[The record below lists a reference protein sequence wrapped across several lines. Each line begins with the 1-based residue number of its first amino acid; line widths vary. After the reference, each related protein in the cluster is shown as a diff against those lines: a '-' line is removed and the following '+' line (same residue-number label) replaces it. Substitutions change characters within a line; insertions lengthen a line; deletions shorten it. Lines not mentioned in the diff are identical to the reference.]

1 MREGLGG
8 GWCLPSAPAF
18 HSLAPPEPTPDPSR
32 EREGRRKKNKMA
44 LVLTDE
50 QKMIKDSADGFFASE
65 APVSQHRALRDTADA
80 TGFSRDVWAKIAEM
94 GFAGVLVPEEHGGAG
109 LGNVAAGLVMEAIG
123 RNLSAAPMLSTGIL
137 ASTAL
142 VAGGSPEQ
150 QAKYLPLIAQGQRL
164 FALAADEAARHA
176 PAFVEATAT
185 PSGNGFKLNGVKGFV
200 LDGHVAD
207 TLIVAARTA
216 GDSDSPDGIT
226 LFLVD
231 AKTPGIEV
239 TRRSMV
245 DSRNAARIAL
255 ADVQVDGADVL
266 GPVGGGF
273 AILEKVLDAGRAAL
287 AAEMLGVSSES
298 FAKTVDYL
306 KQREQ
311 FGQKIGSFQALQHRA
326 AHLFCEVELARSA
339 TLRALQA
346 LDSGDDRAPAF
357 ASLAKAK
364 AGEVAKLATNE
375 GVQMHG
381 GIGMTDDY
389 DIGFYMKR
397 ARAAQ
402 ETFGDVSF
410 HGDRLARLMGY

>member
-1 MREGLGG
+1 MPL
-8 GWCLPSAPAF
+8 
-18 HSLAPPEPTPDPSR
+18 T
-32 EREGRRKKNKMA
+32 
-44 LVLTDE
+44 LTDD
-50 QKMIKDSADGFFASE
+50 QKMIRDSADGFFKTE
-65 APVSQHRALRDTADA
+65 APVAQHRKLRDTADA
-80 TGFSRDVWAKIAEM
+80 NGFDRNVWAKMAEM

-109 LGNVAAGLVMEAIG
+109 FGHVAAGLIMEAIG

-137 ASTAL
+137 GVTAL
-142 VAGGSPEQ
+142 TAAGTPEQ

-164 FALAADEAARHA
+164 FALAADEAARHN
-176 PAFVEATAT
+176 PAHVATTAT

-207 TLIVAARTA
+207 TLIVAARTSGA
-216 GDSDSPDGIT
+216 ENEKDGIT

-231 AKTPGIEV
+231 AKAAGVDTH
-239 TRRSMV
+239 RRSMV
-245 DSRNAARIAL
+245 DSRNAARITL

-266 GPVGGGF
+266 GEVGGGF
-273 AILEKVLDAGRAAL
+273 AILERVLDAGRACL

-298 FAKTVDYL
+298 FDRTIDYL

-339 TLRALQA
+339 TLRALTA
-346 LDSGDDRAPAF
+346 LDEQDERAALY

-364 AGEVAKLATNE
+364 SGEVAKLATNE

-381 GIGMTDDY
+381 GIGMTDDF

-402 ETFGDVSF
+402 ETFGDIAF
-410 HGDRLARLMGY
+410 HGDRLARMMGY

>member
-1 MREGLGG
+1 
-8 GWCLPSAPAF
+8 
-18 HSLAPPEPTPDPSR
+18 
-32 EREGRRKKNKMA
+32 MA
-44 LVLTDE
+44 LVLNDD
-50 QKMIKDSADGFFASE
+50 QKMIRDSADGFFKTE
-65 APVSQHRALRDTADA
+65 APVAQHRKLRDTADA
-80 TGFSRDVWAKIAEM
+80 TGFDKTVWAKMAEM

-109 LGNVAAGLVMEAIG
+109 FGHVAAGLIMEAMG

-137 ASTAL
+137 GVTAL
-142 VAGGSPEQ
+142 TAAGTPEQ
-150 QAKYLPLIAQGQRL
+150 QAKYLPLIAEGQRL
-164 FALAADEAARHA
+164 FALAADEAARHN
-176 PAFVEATAT
+176 PAHVATTAT

-207 TLIVAARTA
+207 TLIVAARTS
-216 GDSDSPDGIT
+216 GDEKDKDGIT

-231 AKTPGIEV
+231 AKAAGI
-239 TRRSMV
+239 TIDRRSMI
-245 DSRNAARIAL
+245 DSRNAARITL
-255 ADVQVDGADVL
+255 SNVQVDGADVL
-266 GPVGGGF
+266 GPVGDGL
-273 AILEKVLDAGRAAL
+273 AILDKVLDAGRACL

-298 FAKTVDYL
+298 FDRTIDYL

-339 TLRALQA
+339 TLRALTA
-346 LDSGDDRAPAF
+346 LDEKDERAALY

-364 AGEVAKLATNE
+364 SGEVAKLATNE

-381 GIGMTDDY
+381 GIGMTDDF

-402 ETFGDVSF
+402 ETFGDIAF
-410 HGDRLARLMGY
+410 HGDRLARMMGY

>member
-1 MREGLGG
+1 
-8 GWCLPSAPAF
+8 
-18 HSLAPPEPTPDPSR
+18 
-32 EREGRRKKNKMA
+32 MA
-44 LVLTDE
+44 LVLNDD
-50 QKMIKDSADGFFASE
+50 QKMIRDSADGFFKTA
-65 APVSQHRALRDTADA
+65 APVAQHRQLRDTADA
-80 TGFSRDVWAKIAEM
+80 TGFDRDVWAKMAEM
-94 GFAGVLVPEEHGGAG
+94 GFAGVLVPEAHGGAG
-109 LGNVAAGLVMEAIG
+109 FGHVAAGLIMEAIG

-137 ASTAL
+137 ATTAL
-142 VAGGSPEQ
+142 NIAGTPDQ

-164 FALAADEAARHA
+164 FALAADEAARHN
-176 PAFVEATAT
+176 PVHVATTAM
-185 PSGNGFKLNGVKGFV
+185 PSGNGFRLNGVKGFV

-207 TLIVAARTA
+207 TLIVAARTS
-216 GDSDSPDGIT
+216 GDTRDKDGIT

-231 AKTPGIEV
+231 ARAAGVEIA
-239 TRRSMV
+239 RRSMV
-245 DSRNAARIAL
+245 DSRNAARVTL
-255 ADVQVDGADVL
+255 SDVQVDGADVL
-266 GPVGGGF
+266 GEVGGGL
-273 AILEKVLDAGRAAL
+273 AVLDKVLDAGRACL

-298 FAKTVDYL
+298 FVRTVDYL

-339 TLRALQA
+339 TLKALTA
-346 LDSGDDRAPAF
+346 LDEQDEQSAAY

-364 AGEVAKLATNE
+364 SGEVAKLATNE

-381 GIGMTDDY
+381 GIGMTDDF

-402 ETFGDVSF
+402 ETFGDIAF

>member
-1 MREGLGG
+1 
-8 GWCLPSAPAF
+8 
-18 HSLAPPEPTPDPSR
+18 
-32 EREGRRKKNKMA
+32 MA
-44 LVLTDE
+44 LVLTDD
-50 QKMIKDSADGFFASE
+50 QKMIRESADGFFKTE
-65 APVSQHRALRDTADA
+65 APVAQHRKLRDAKDA
-80 TGFSRDVWAKIAEM
+80 TGFDRDTWAKMAEM

-109 LGNVAAGLVMEAIG
+109 FGHVAAGLIMEAIG
-123 RNLSAAPMLSTGIL
+123 KNLSAAPMLSTAVLG
-137 ASTAL
+137 ATAL
-142 VAGGSPEQ
+142 VAGGTDEQ
-150 QAKYLPLIAQGQRL
+150 QAKYLPLIAEGKRL

-176 PAFVEATAT
+176 PAKVATTAT

-207 TLIVAARTA
+207 TLIVAARTS
-216 GDSDSPDGIT
+216 GDEGDTAGIT

-231 AKTPGIEV
+231 AKAPGLAID
-239 TRRSMV
+239 RRSMV
-245 DSRNAARIAL
+245 DSRNAARVTL
-255 ADVQVDGADVL
+255 DDVQVDGADVL

-273 AILEKVLDAGRAAL
+273 AILEKVLDAGRACL

-298 FAKTVDYL
+298 FDRTVDYL

-339 TLRALQA
+339 TLRALVA
-346 LDSGDDRAPAF
+346 LDEKDERAPMF

-364 AGEVAKLATNE
+364 SGEVAKLATNE